1 MLIFSGSHAH
11 FVQTIEKGKKIRAF
25 CDELFNICCGR
36 LLDDTSLGY
45 KIVQKAASPE
55 YKKVRK
61 GYQPLITKMYP
72 GRQAPSTIADP
83 GLSAPGTKMYQRLK
97 ALGTRRY
104 LRATSPELPCC
115 NKG

>member
-1 MLIFSGSHAH
+1 MGCTFLGSLIILL
-11 FVQTIEKGKKIRAF
+11 QTAPGQLPPSTNEPKAANPGYIFI
-25 CDELFNICCGR
+25 I
-36 LLDDTSLGY
+36 GY
-45 KIVQKAASPE
+45 KIVPKAAGPE